1 MTTPTNEEIELN
13 QAIWASLTTTQPT
26 YPVTRIISPQPVM
39 LPQPRIIPNPVSPVI
54 LPRPVTSPIVVT
66 RPNTIVTSPIVVTRP
81 NPITSPIVVTRPN
94 TIVTSP
100 IVSNTPIVIT
110 RPNTIVTSPIVT
122 NSPIV
127 ITRPNTIVTSPIVV
141 TRPNTIVTSPI
152 VSNTPIVVTRPNT
165 IVTSPIVVTRPNTIV
180 TSPIVVTR
188 PNTIVTS
195 TPSPVIISR
204 IPNIPPLR
212 GIQTNIEPLP
222 RVTVPPVRLQPQMAP
237 QLQPAPQVLT
247 RPTVPPLDRGMRPM
261 TVFNPPIEINHDE
274 QMRQAIIES
283 LRTTQPNL
291 YQQYVEDT
299 EDAMLQEAINDS
311 IIAAEKIRLAN
322 IPVAQLSETRR
333 LRELQDKEYE
343 ETLRRD
349 QERVLVLQKEAEEAT
364 NAVIAAEKAA
374 LLIHQTKMREEQKLA
389 ALNPPILEY
398 PLETSDIR
406 DIYMLRFRLPSGV
419 VVNHSFNRNEPLR
432 SVLEQLRFDLKY
444 IGDLV
449 LTIQPRTLITCDSN
463 TSIDSCGFAN
473 KIAIMVTYP

>member
-26 YPVTRIISPQPVM
+26 YPVTRVISPQPVM

-54 LPRPVTSPIVVT
+54 LPRP
-66 RPNTIVTSPIVVTRP
+66 VTSPIVVTRP

-152 VSNTPIVVTRPNT
+152 VSNT
-165 IVTSPIVVTRPNTIV
+165 
-180 TSPIVVTR
+180 PIVVTR